1 MVHPSPI
8 HILRKLGIVNMNVR
22 DLINIEFS
30 YNGNL
35 GRLQQKTIDNK
46 IFCGR
51 LLQSGIITH
60 DEWRKTMK
68 AISEYFTSEI
78 KKVAEYPAHYIDTN
92 GGY

>member
-1 MVHPSPI
+1 
-8 HILRKLGIVNMNVR
+8 MNVR

-51 LLQSGIITH
+51 LLQSGIISR
-60 DEWRKTMK
+60 DEWRKAMN
-68 AISEYFTSEI
+68 AIGEYFTSEI
-78 KKVAEYPAHYIDTN
+78 KKVAENPVHYIDTN